1 VTRAVLDLLEEM
13 GPGAL
18 SMDEIAARAGVSKTT
33 IYRRWESKDE
43 LIVDAIVG
51 LVSTVHPPE
60 AGEIRE
66 VLVTLL
72 QRFRT
77 FMTTAAAGSIFPWLV
92 GEVSLGTEL
101 GRHYATAVILPRR
114 QMIAEVIAD
123 GVAGGEL
130 RPDLDIEVAVDM
142 LIGPPILRKLMGS
155 FREPDAGWE
164 EKLVDGLLMGWRV
177 A

>member
-1 VTRAVLDLLEEM
+1 
-13 GPGAL
+13 
-18 SMDEIAARAGVSKTT
+18 
-33 IYRRWESKDE
+33 
-43 LIVDAIVG
+43 
-51 LVSTVHPPE
+51 
-60 AGEIRE
+60 
-66 VLVTLL
+66 
-72 QRFRT
+72 
-77 FMTTAAAGSIFPWLV
+77 
-92 GEVSLGTEL
+92 
-101 GRHYATAVILPRR
+101 
-114 QMIAEVIAD
+114 MIAEVIAE